1 MAGRVFPFV
10 HMQTHPY
17 PSLPPKGIVKVT
29 VRHDIVLGNVI
40 T

>member
-10 HMQTHPY
+10 HVQLHLF
-17 PSLPPKGIVKVT
+17 PSLLPKGIVKVT
-29 VRHDIVLGNVI
+29 VRYDIVLGNVI